1 MHRLIR
7 PVCLTTM
14 LSLLFLAAASAQE
27 SKVISLPKPQ
37 ITGGKPLMQALN
49 ERASNRTYG
58 PEALP
63 LQVLS
68 NLLWAAFGVNRP
80 DGRRTA
86 PSASNM
92 QEIDI
97 YAVMADGLYL
107 YDAKANELKL
117 HLAGDMRSAAGSQA
131 GVATAP
137 LSLLYVADYTR
148 MGQRNLETKRGDSG
162 TDTGYISQN
171 VYLFCASAGLNTVAR
186 GGVDREAIKKAMQFR
201 PDQFVVL
208 TQTVGYP
215 PKQ

>member
-1 MHRLIR
+1 MRR
-7 PVCLTTM
+7 PIVCFLYVA
-14 LSLLFLAAASAQE
+14 FALAAAAQVE
-27 SKVISLPKPQ
+27 KVTPLPKPQ
-37 ITGGKPLMQALN
+37 TTGGKPLMQALN
-49 ERASNRTYG
+49 ERASNRVYS
-58 PEALP
+58 PEKLSP
-63 LQVLS
+63 QVLS

-97 YAVMADGLYL
+97 YAVTADGVYL
-107 YDAKANELKL
+107 YDTKANALKL

-137 LSLLYVADYTR
+137 LSLLYVSDYTR

-171 VYLFCASAGLNTVAR
+171 VYLFCASEGLNTVAR
-186 GGVDREAIKKAMQFR
+186 GGVDREAIKKAMQFG
-201 PDQFVVL
+201 PDQHVVL

-215 PKQ
+215 PKK